1 MQKKPIDMK
10 YTAVIFLLF
19 TSSLLMAQKENVAI
33 DEGNKKYTE
42 KDFTGAQKS
51 YNDALQVN
59 PESDAGNFNLGNSL
73 FQQKD
78 YEGAV
83 DQFRKAAEN
92 TTDPEVRAQAYHNMG
107 NTLLQQKKY
116 EESIN
121 AYKQALRN
129 NPEDVDT
136 KYNLAYAQKM
146 IQQQQQQQNKNQ
158 DDKKEDQKKEEQKK
172 DEPQD
177 QNKEQ
182 QPPKDQQQE
191 QKQSQPKQYTK
202 EELERIMQALNQDDK
217 NVQEKVNKQ
226 KVQAAGAEAEKDW

>member
-1 MQKKPIDMK
+1 MK
-10 YTAVIFLLF
+10 YTLVIFLLL
-19 TSSLLMAQKENVAI
+19 SSNLLIAQKENASI
-33 DEGNKKYTE
+33 EEGNKKYKTQ
-42 KDFTGAQKS
+42 DYSGAQNS
-51 YNDALQVN
+51 YNDALKVN
-59 PESDAGNFNLGNSL
+59 PDSDAGNFNLGNSL

-78 YEGAV
+78 YEGALE
-83 DQFRKAAEN
+83 QFRKAAEN
-92 TTDPEVRAQAYHNMG
+92 TNDPEVRSQAYHNMG
-107 NTLLQQKKY
+107 NTLLEQKKY

-121 AYKQALRN
+121 AYKQSLRN
-129 NPEDVDT
+129 NPEDADT

-158 DDKKEDQKKEEQKK
+158 DDKKEDQKKDEQKK

-226 KVQAAGAEAEKDW
+226 KVQASGADAEKDW

>member
-1 MQKKPIDMK
+1 MQKKIIDMK
-10 YTAVIFLLF
+10 YIAIIFLFF
-19 TSSLLMAQKENVAI
+19 TSTVLLAQKENGAI

-42 KDFTGAQKS
+42 QDYTGAQKS
-51 YNDALQVN
+51 YNEALQVN
-59 PESDAGNFNLGNSL
+59 PESDAGNFNLGNTL

-78 YEGAV
+78 YQGAL

-92 TTDPEVRAQAYHNMG
+92 TTDPEIRAEAYHNMG
-107 NTLLQQKKY
+107 NALLEQKKY

-129 NPEDVDT
+129 NPEDADT
-136 KYNLAYAQKM
+136 KYNLAYAQK
-146 IQQQQQQQNKNQ
+146 
-158 DDKKEDQKKEEQKK
+158 EDQKKEEQKK
-172 DEPQD
+172 EDPKDQNNDQQPPQD
-177 QNKEQ
+177 QQ
-182 QPPKDQQQE
+182 KD
-191 QKQSQPKQYTK
+191 QKQSPSKQYTK

>member
-1 MQKKPIDMK
+1 MQKKIIDMK
-10 YTAVIFLLF
+10 YIAIIFLFF
-19 TSSLLMAQKENVAI
+19 TSTVLLAQKENGAI

-42 KDFTGAQKS
+42 QDYTGAQKS
-51 YNDALQVN
+51 YNEALQVN
-59 PESDAGNFNLGNSL
+59 PESDAGNFNLGNTL

-78 YEGAV
+78 YQGAL

-92 TTDPEVRAQAYHNMG
+92 TTDPEIRAEAYHNMG
-107 NTLLQQKKY
+107 NALLEQKKY

-129 NPEDVDT
+129 NPEDADT

-146 IQQQQQQQNKNQ
+146 IQQQQQQNKNQ
-158 DDKKEDQKKEEQKK
+158 NDKKEDQKKEEQKK
-172 DEPQD
+172 EDPKDQNNNQQPPQD
-177 QNKEQ
+177 QQ
-182 QPPKDQQQE
+182 KD
-191 QKQSQPKQYTK
+191 QKQSPSKQYTK

>member
-1 MQKKPIDMK
+1 
-10 YTAVIFLLF
+10 
-19 TSSLLMAQKENVAI
+19 MAQKENVAI
-33 DEGNKKYTE
+33 QEGNQKYNE
-42 KDFTGAQKS
+42 KDFNGAQKS
-51 YNDALQVN
+51 YNDALITN
-59 PESDAGNFNLGNSL
+59 PASDAGNFNLGNSL
-73 FQQKD
+73 FQQQD
-78 YEGAV
+78 YEGALN
-83 DQFRKAAEN
+83 QFRKTAEN
-92 TTDPEVRAQAYHNMG
+92 TDDPEIRAQAYHNMG

-129 NPEDVDT
+129 NPEDADT

-158 DDKKEDQKKEEQKK
+158 DDKKEDQKKDEQKK
-172 DEPQD
+172 EEPQD
-177 QNKEQ
+177 KNKDQ

-191 QKQSQPKQYTK
+191 QKQSQPKQYSK
-202 EELERIMQALNQDDK
+202 EELERIMQALNEDDK